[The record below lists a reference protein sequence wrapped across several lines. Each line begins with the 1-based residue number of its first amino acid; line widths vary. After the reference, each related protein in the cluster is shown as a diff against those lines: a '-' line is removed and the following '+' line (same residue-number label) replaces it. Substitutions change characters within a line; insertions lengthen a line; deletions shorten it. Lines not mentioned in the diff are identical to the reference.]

1 MFLTLEKVILLW
13 FFSLH
18 TQRKFSAATG
28 RHGKWQGK
36 TTEKYPVAEAKEFSG
51 VSTVKESGQKAQ
63 INFIIAFFIEHFCC
77 QPFVCFSLHSFFS
90 GPTVYKINSHSV
102 VKVID

>member
-36 TTEKYPVAEAKEFSG
+36 TTEKYPVAGAKEFSG

-63 INFIIAFFIEHFCC
+63 INFIIFCIFYRTLLLPTLCLFFIT
-77 QPFVCFSLHSFFS
+77 LFFLRS
-90 GPTVYKINSHSV
+90 NS
-102 VKVID
+102 I